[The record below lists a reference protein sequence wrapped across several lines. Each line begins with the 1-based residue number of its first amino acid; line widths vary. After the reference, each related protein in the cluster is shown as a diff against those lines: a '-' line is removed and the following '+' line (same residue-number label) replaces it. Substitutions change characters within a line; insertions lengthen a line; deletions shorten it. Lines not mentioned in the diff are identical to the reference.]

1 MLYDGI
7 SDHLPLSAELR
18 YTALKKSTMRP
29 IFRPINQRVIELFL
43 SKLNKEKNIAEKR
56 NNNNLDSLISIMSD
70 LTNLCCPKKT
80 MSRKQYRVSKSP
92 WITTGILTSIKQK
105 NKLYAKYIKTK
116 NSIIFEEYKKY
127 RNKVTHVKE
136 AAKRNYFQTLFEG
149 SSNSS
154 DTWKYVNQLLR
165 KTKPKSSVPCT
176 LQVEGR
182 MITSP
187 QIICDKIN
195 DHFVKIGE
203 KLSATLTASNKLH
216 YKNFLGKRQTTS
228 IMLKPTDEY
237 EIAGI
242 IASLDNHK
250 SSGYIDI
257 PVTLIKES
265 KFLIARYLANAFN
278 ECMVSG
284 FYPDILKIAK
294 VIPLHKGGSTLDLCN
309 YRPISIL
316 SPINIIF
323 ETIIH
328 KRLVDYWQKFD
339 MFTTSQFGF
348 RRNHSTNL
356 AITHLYE
363 KILQQRD
370 ENKLVCGIFLDFAK
384 AFDCVNY
391 SILLD
396 KLEHYGI
403 RGNALSLL
411 KSYLSNR
418 QQYTEFSNQISSTF
432 LSVTIGVPQGSV
444 FGPFLFLVYINDLP
458 NVCNIDNMI
467 LYADDAVVVCADK
480 NLEKLKMDAENNFR
494 KIENWISSNKLTL
507 NYKKTNCVLFN
518 SKRSEPQI
526 QFSINTSNSPTVS
539 TDVIKYLGSGLIAKV
554 EKSYSLCC

>member
-1 MLYDGI
+1 M
-7 SDHLPLSAELR
+7 
-18 YTALKKSTMRP
+18 
-29 IFRPINQRVIELFL
+29 
-43 SKLNKEKNIAEKR
+43 
-56 NNNNLDSLISIMSD
+56 
-70 LTNLCCPKKT
+70 
-80 MSRKQYRVSKSP
+80 
-92 WITTGILTSIKQK
+92 
-105 NKLYAKYIKTK
+105 
-116 NSIIFEEYKKY
+116 
-127 RNKVTHVKE
+127 
-136 AAKRNYFQTLFEG
+136 
-149 SSNSS
+149 
-154 DTWKYVNQLLR
+154 
-165 KTKPKSSVPCT
+165 
-176 LQVEGR
+176 
-182 MITSP
+182 
-187 QIICDKIN
+187 
-195 DHFVKIGE
+195 KIGE
-203 KLSATLTASNKLH
+203 KLSATLTTSNKLH

-237 EIAGI
+237 EIVRI

-265 KFLIARYLANAFN
+265 KFLIARYLANAFK

-284 FYPDILKIAK
+284 FYTNILKIAK

-316 SPINIIF
+316 SPIKKIC

-328 KRLVDYWQKFD
+328 KRLVDYWEKFD

-432 LSVTIGVPQGSV
+432 LPVTIGVPQGSV
-444 FGPFLFLVYINDLP
+444 LGPFLFLVYINDLP
-458 NVCNIDNMI
+458 NACNIDNMI

-480 NLEKLKMDAENNFR
+480 NLEKLKMDAENNFL
-494 KIENWISSNKLTL
+494 KIENWISCNKLTL
-507 NYKKTNCVLFN
+507 NYEKTNCVLFN

-526 QFSINTSNSPTVS
+526 QFSINTSNSPIVS
-539 TDVIKYLGSGLIAKV
+539 TDVIKYLGVWIDSKLT
-554 EKSYSLCC
+554 